1 MLIFAPTIN
10 PKNMKKMK
18 LKVPDNMKDVNT
30 MSGQFVLSFLATTIS
45 IALTFGSAHFI
56 EQRKKKAE
64 KREIVM
70 MLMYDMQSSLKM
82 MDECDSCLNSF
93 IDKQL
98 EILDNPETFN
108 QRRID
113 LAQLVPRMDYPLT
126 LEKIFTSNIETINTI
141 GNTIFVER
149 VSMFYDIRSK
159 YKNEIYNDF
168 ITNLQ
173 GCIVNTDS
181 LAAFSETIEY
191 PLLSKAYIVELETL
205 FDQCRQMM
213 NVTDEELQ
221 AFVNERYKQ
230 DIAHDAAVRTKYL
243 QTAKDSE
250 QRQIKFRKA
259 LEKLGK

>member
-1 MLIFAPTIN
+1 
-10 PKNMKKMK
+10 MKKMK

-30 MSGQFVLSFLATTIS
+30 MTGQFVLSFLATTIS
-45 IALTFGSAHFI
+45 IALTFGSAHI
-56 EQRKKKAE
+56 AEQRKKNKE

-70 MLMYDMQSSLKM
+70 MLMYDMQSTLRM
-82 MDECDSCLNSF
+82 VDECDSCLNGF
-93 IDKQL
+93 FDKQV
-98 EILDNPETFN
+98 EILENPETFN
-108 QRRID
+108 EGRMD
-113 LAQLVPRMDYPLT
+113 LAQLTPRMDYPTT
-126 LEKIFTSNIETINTI
+126 LENIFSSSIETINTV
-141 GNTIFVER
+141 GNTVFVER
-149 VSMFYDIRSK
+149 VSIFYDIRSK
-159 YKNEIYNDF
+159 YKHEVFDDF
-168 ITNLQ
+168 MQNMQ
-173 GCIVNTDS
+173 GCIENIDS

-243 QTAKDSE
+243 QTAKDNE
-250 QRQIKFRKA
+250 QRQIKFRKT

>member
-1 MLIFAPTIN
+1 
-10 PKNMKKMK
+10 
-18 LKVPDNMKDVNT
+18 
-30 MSGQFVLSFLATTIS
+30 
-45 IALTFGSAHFI
+45 
-56 EQRKKKAE
+56 
-64 KREIVM
+64 
-70 MLMYDMQSSLKM
+70 
-82 MDECDSCLNSF
+82 
-93 IDKQL
+93 
-98 EILDNPETFN
+98 
-108 QRRID
+108 
-113 LAQLVPRMDYPLT
+113 MDYPLT